1 MVAKT
6 KKTNAKTTKGGIQKK
21 SSSNA
26 ALAAKTAALLK
37 KKKKNNAKKKS
48 TTPKEEKPN
57 SSKFGFLH
65 RADGT
70 NAKKNTSSS
79 AFERSVANFP
89 KFDPEAGSSVYGVS
103 SLSHKDHKRWTLD
116 LRSDWRF
123 FHVVSFVVNFS
134 ATLLLPIFKPEE
146 LERGLLFPEECSKLI
161 ELMCRLMFS
170 SGENDEKEGEKEVV
184 KETLTIGDWEGQL
197 IWLCGELADENPDEF
212 PHGNPLDEQN
222 AFVDASE
229 AKMKK
234 LKTFFSVDPMTRLDI
249 LCALC
254 EDKAVQSE
262 IVKEN
267 MEDRAERAR
276 KVARILEMENE
287 RKKRKEKEKGQRK
300 TDLKASTETYF
311 THDVTAEVLR
321 DRDVHGNS
329 VGTDSE
335 GRYYFTLGD
344 ASPRVWRWDKLKEA
358 DAKEVFS
365 YDGVEPAW
373 QTISCTLEETEAL
386 AIVLERSSGSEDRAL
401 ASYLKNAFIPLH
413 ARQRAIDL
421 DAKKRREAKM
431 KEQEAKEKR
440 EAEYRARENRKRS
453 GRIAVKMIEQ
463 EQARL
468 ERRSDRKSG
477 KRKNS
482 NYGERR

>member
-1 MVAKT
+1 MVAKTTT
-6 KKTNAKTTKGGIQKK
+6 KKTNAKTKGIQKK

-26 ALAAKTAALLK
+26 ALAAKTAAL
-37 KKKKNNAKKKS
+37 KKKKNNTKNTKKKS
-48 TTPKEEKPN
+48 TPKEEKPN
-57 SSKFGFLH
+57 SSKFGMH

-70 NAKKNTSSS
+70 NAKNSSS
-79 AFERSVANFP
+79 SVFERSVANFP

-170 SGENDEKEGEKEVV
+170 SEENDEKEGEKEVV

-276 KVARILEMENE
+276 KVARIFEMENE

-300 TDLKASTETYF
+300 TDSKASTETYF
-311 THDVTAEVLR
+311 THDATAEVLR

-421 DAKKRREAKM
+421 DAKKTERG
-431 KEQEAKEKR
+431 
-440 EAEYRARENRKRS
+440 ENERTRSQGKARS
-453 GRIAVKMIEQ
+453 GIPR
-463 EQARL
+463 
-468 ERRSDRKSG
+468 
-477 KRKNS
+477 
-482 NYGERR
+482 